1 MSPTPRSTTTGSQSV
16 ADTTITATTD
26 ITGSYRRW
34 RIQIFAI
41 TWIIYAGFY
50 FTRQAFSVAK
60 LGILEDPILST
71 SLSKEVLANLD
82 AVYLTAYACGQFV
95 WGALSD
101 RIGPRRVLLGGLVA
115 SAFAAVFMGLLP
127 ALLFLVPLMVMQGL
141 AQSTGWSGTLT
152 NMAKFFTIAERG
164 RILGLWSTNYAFG
177 GLAAAPF
184 LGWIAYSI
192 FDSWRVAFFAGAV
205 VVLIVAVAT
214 WRLQRNAPS
223 EVGLPEIEEFRS
235 AMGEPAPVGEVTD
248 DEHEMAREIS
258 SSGWQNYRAVLG
270 NSMVLTLGATYFLLK
285 PARYAILLW
294 GPVIVAERLTHASNL
309 EAITIPVAFGVAGVA
324 APILFGFLSDR
335 VFHAKRIPAC
345 VLSLC
350 ILIAALVLFTPLT
363 ATGNVWIMVA
373 VLAVIGLTLYGAD
386 AMVSCVSAVDFGTS
400 KHAGAA
406 TGIINGCGSVGAIFG
421 GLLPGYLGTT
431 ALFYGFAGAAAIA
444 AVILARHW
452 NRVPS
457 NE

>member
-1 MSPTPRSTTTGSQSV
+1 MTTPGSTSTT
-16 ADTTITATTD
+16 ADRTTRAAAAPA
-26 ITGSYRRW
+26 YKRW
-34 RIQIFAI
+34 RVQIFAV

-60 LGILEDPILST
+60 LGILEDPVLST
-71 SLSKEVLANLD
+71 TLSKEVLANLD
-82 AVYLTAYACGQFV
+82 AVYLTAYAAGQFV
-95 WGALSD
+95 WGAMSD
-101 RIGPRRVLLGGLVA
+101 RFGPRRILLSGLVI
-115 SAFAAVFMGLLP
+115 SALAAVFMGLLP
-127 ALLFLVPLMVMQGL
+127 ALMFLVPLMMLQGL

-152 NMAKFFTIAERG
+152 NMAQFFTIGERG

-184 LGWIAYSI
+184 LGWVAYSVV
-192 FDSWRVAFFAGAV
+192 DDWRAAFFTGAAVVAV
-205 VVLIVAVAT
+205 VVLIT
-214 WRLQRNAPS
+214 LKCQRNSPTD
-223 EVGLPEIEEFRS
+223 VGLPEIEELH
-235 AMGEPAPVGEVTD
+235 EPTPEGEVTSD
-248 DEHEMAREIS
+248 DVEMTRETTS
-258 SSGWQNYRAVLG
+258 AWDTYRTVLG
-270 NSMVLTLGATYFLLK
+270 NKMVLTLGATYFLLK

-309 EAITIPVAFGVAGVA
+309 TAVTVPIAFGVAGVL
-324 APILFGFLSDR
+324 APILFGQISDR

-345 VLSLC
+345 VLSLAV
-350 ILIAALVLFTPLT
+350 LVAALVLFTPLT
-363 ATGNVWIMVA
+363 ATQNVWLMIA

-431 ALFYGFAGAAAIA
+431 ALFYGFAGAAALA
-444 AVILARHW
+444 LVILLPHW
-452 NRVPS
+452 NRVPGHV
-457 NE
+457 